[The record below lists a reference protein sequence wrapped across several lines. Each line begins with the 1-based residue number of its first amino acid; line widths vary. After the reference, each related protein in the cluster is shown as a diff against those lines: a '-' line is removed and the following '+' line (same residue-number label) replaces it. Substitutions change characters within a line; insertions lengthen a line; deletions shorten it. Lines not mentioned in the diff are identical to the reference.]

1 MKKFLLQILGVSTV
15 LLLATF
21 SLVAQSSAKKQL
33 PDVELKF
40 GKGLQILAADSSM
53 ALKIGFRF
61 QSLFNSERS
70 LADGAEWQSNF
81 LVRRARLKFDGWAF
95 NPNFVYKVELAL
107 SNRDLSSSSDF
118 EVTSGAPKIILDAV
132 AKWKFHKNFTLWVGQ
147 TKLPGNRE
155 RVVSSQKLQFVD
167 RSIVNGTFTADRE
180 MGVQLRGKFK
190 SGKMVIKP
198 MASLSFGEGRNTTV
212 ANIGG
217 SRVMGRVEL
226 LPFGEFTSKGDYFEG
241 DLKRENTPKFAFG
254 ASYSYNEGSSK
265 QKTTGKF
272 LIDEEGNYFEHNL
285 ETFFIDMIF
294 KYQGFAVMAEFADN
308 KVVGQA
314 VNADFR
320 SGLVDANGRS
330 YFTGQGIN
338 TQISYLL
345 QNNIELAA
353 RYSRIMPDTEVSFAG
368 INEYTFGLSK
378 YVVGHNL
385 KVQADVSLIDKT
397 GASHNKFRYR
407 LQTEFAF

>member
-1 MKKFLLQILGVSTV
+1 MKKFLLQILGVFTI
-15 LLLATF
+15 LLFAIF
-21 SLVAQSSAKKQL
+21 SLIAQSSTKKQL
-33 PDVELKF
+33 PNVELKF
-40 GKGLQILAADSSM
+40 GKGLQVLAADSSM

-70 LADGAEWQSNF
+70 LADDAEWQSSF
-81 LVRRARLKFDGWAF
+81 LIRRARLKFDGWAF
-95 NPNFVYKVELAL
+95 NPKFVYKVELAL

-118 EVTSGAPKIILDAV
+118 EETSKAPKIILDAV

-155 RVVSSQKLQFVD
+155 RLVSSQKLQFVD
-167 RSIVNGTFTADRE
+167 RSIVNGTFTLDRE

-190 SGKMVIKP
+190 SGNMVIKP

-217 SRVMGRVEL
+217 SHYVGRIEF

-241 DLKRENTPKFAFG
+241 DLKRENSAKLAIG
-254 ASYSYNEGSSK
+254 ASYSYNEGTPK

-272 LIDEEGNYFEHNL
+272 LVDAEDNYLENNL

-294 KYQGFAVMAEFADN
+294 KYQGLSVMAEFAN
-308 KVVGQA
+308 KQVGGDMD
-314 VNADFR
+314 ADSR
-320 SGLVDANGRS
+320 SALVDANGRS
-330 YFTGQGIN
+330 YYTGQGIN

-345 QNNIELAA
+345 QKNIELAA
-353 RYSRIMPDTEVSFAG
+353 RYSRILPDTDVSFKG
-368 INEYTFGLSK
+368 IKEYTFGLSK

-397 GASHNKFRYR
+397 GDSPNKLRYR